1 MKIVAI
7 VLAAGSGTRMQSDV
21 KKQFMDIDGKPLVY
35 YSLAAFQNSFV
46 DEIILVTA
54 REDIEYCKYEIVK
67 KYGFSK
73 VKRIVEG
80 GKERFNSV
88 MHGLKMIKDC
98 DYVYIH
104 DGARPFIDNDILQR
118 LQENAQEFGTAV
130 AAVPSKDTVKVVD
143 NENFVISTP
152 SRNTIWAIQTP
163 QVFKYSIITEAYERL
178 TMRLQHVAAEDLHIT
193 DDAMVVENFTNSK
206 VRLVMGSYMNL
217 KITTVED
224 VYIAKCFLSQ

>member
-7 VLAAGSGTRMQSDV
+7 VLAAGTGSRMQSDV
-21 KKQFMDIDGKPLVY
+21 KKQFMDINGNPLVY
-35 YSLAAFQNSFV
+35 YSLEAFQNSFV

-67 KYGFSK
+67 KYGLSK
-73 VKRIVEG
+73 VKCIVEG

-88 MHGLKMIKDC
+88 MHGLKMIKDF

-104 DGARPFIDNDILQR
+104 DGARPFIDNELLQR
-118 LQENAQEFGTAV
+118 LQADAEEFGTAV

-163 QVFKYSIITEAYERL
+163 QVFKYSIISEAYERL
-178 TMRLQHVAAEDLHIT
+178 TMRIQHVATDNIHIT

-206 VRLVMGSYMNL
+206 VKLVMGSYRNI
-217 KITTVED
+217 KITTSED
-224 VYIAKCFLSQ
+224 VDIAKSFL